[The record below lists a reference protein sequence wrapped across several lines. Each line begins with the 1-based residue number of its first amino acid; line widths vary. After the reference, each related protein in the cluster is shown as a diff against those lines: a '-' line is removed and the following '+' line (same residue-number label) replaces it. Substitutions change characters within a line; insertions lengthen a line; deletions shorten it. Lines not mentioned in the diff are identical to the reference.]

1 MINIRTV
8 VLYVLLLALP
18 AAMMAAPQYVPNV
31 VLVQFQVGT
40 ETTALQNVASALDLA
55 DTARIGKTNIYR
67 LRSHS
72 QDAPAMVV
80 ALKARPDVLI
90 VEPDY
95 IGHLASTPNDT
106 YWSDAGLWN
115 LRQVAAQSAWDV
127 TRGTASFVVAVID
140 SGARYTHQDLS
151 GNMWNNPGGIGSCQ
165 AWTHGYN
172 FVSSTCDPM
181 DTDNAAL
188 GHGTGVA
195 GIIGAMGNNAL
206 GLVGINWTTSIMA
219 LKVVNNHPDAVLN
232 SNVIAAN

>member
-40 ETTALQNVASALDLA
+40 EATALQNVASALDLA

-127 TRGTASFVVAVID
+127 TRGTTSFVVAVID

-151 GNMWNNPGGIGSCQ
+151 GNMWNNPEASEAAKPGRTVTTLS
-165 AWTHGYN
+165 
-172 FVSSTCDPM
+172 
-181 DTDNAAL
+181 AAL
-188 GHGTGVA
+188 VTQWILITLHWATAREWRVSLGQWEITPLDWSASTGQRP
-195 GIIGAMGNNAL
+195 L
-206 GLVGINWTTSIMA
+206 WRSR
-219 LKVVNNHPDAVLN
+219 
-232 SNVIAAN
+232 S